1 MGGRKRLSLPA
12 YWKYLDVATAVGI
25 GLAIAGAAL
34 GIYGAYL
41 GMAKLGSEIEIYLAL
56 IGIIL
61 TIVGL
66 AVTVVV
72 SVLGARAI
80 KAELASKT
88 K

>member
-1 MGGRKRLSLPA
+1 MKKLSLPA

-25 GLAIAGAAL
+25 GLVITGAGL
-34 GIYGAYL
+34 GIYGVYL

-66 AVTVVV
+66 AVTVVI
-72 SVLGARAI
+72 SLLSARAI
-80 KAELASKT
+80 KTELASKT